1 MRDGTYVAQITP
13 AAKRSK
19 NIGRQRKSSMRGKR
33 KSTPLL
39 VGTDEE
45 IEAVERNPRE
55 RLTQVCEALD
65 IDTDLLRFPSNGF
78 TIESLGKILG

>member
-1 MRDGTYVAQITP
+1 
-13 AAKRSK
+13 
-19 NIGRQRKSSMRGKR
+19 MRGKR

-78 TIESLGKILG
+78 TIESLGKILGKRAKRIVRAIAIEKLLFIVL